1 MATVFWDYLG
11 KVNQGSMSGLG
22 GDKDASKKKHT
33 RPTFSGQQIFA
44 LEKTFEQTKY
54 LAGPERAKLAYALGM
69 TESQVKVW
77 FQNRRTK
84 WRKKHAAEM
93 ATAKRK
99 QEVLDNQT
107 DENSDIISDNEEEH
121 VSKRQNLQ

>member
-1 MATVFWDYLG
+1 
-11 KVNQGSMSGLG
+11 MSF
-22 GDKDASKKKHT
+22 
-33 RPTFSGQQIFA
+33 FSLQ
-44 LEKTFEQTKY
+44 
-54 LAGPERAKLAYALGM
+54 
-69 TESQVKVW
+69 VW

-107 DENSDIISDNEEEH
+107 DENSDIISDTEDDH
-121 VSKRQNLQ
+121 TSAKRQNLQ